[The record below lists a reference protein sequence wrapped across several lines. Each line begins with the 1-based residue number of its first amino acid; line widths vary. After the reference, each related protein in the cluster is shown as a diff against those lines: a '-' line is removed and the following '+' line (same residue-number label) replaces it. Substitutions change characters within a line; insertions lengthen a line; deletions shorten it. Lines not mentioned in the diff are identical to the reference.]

1 MYKNK
6 TMKESILQ
14 NLVDHANLT
23 DQDFRNL
30 YWQLWGAFACH
41 PETSWNTF
49 ENITIDYLENK
60 KR

>member
-6 TMKESILQ
+6 TLKEATLQ
-14 NLVDHANLT
+14 KTVDDANLT
-23 DQDFRNL
+23 DADYRNL